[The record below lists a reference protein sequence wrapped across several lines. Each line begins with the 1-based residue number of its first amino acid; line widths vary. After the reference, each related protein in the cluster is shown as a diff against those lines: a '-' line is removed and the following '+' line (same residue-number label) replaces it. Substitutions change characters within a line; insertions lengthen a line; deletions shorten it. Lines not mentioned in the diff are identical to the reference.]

1 MSAIVGY
8 TLRACLPPKRRLGLI
23 ALCAAAVLFGLVAH
37 AREGVTGEAAF
48 SAPAWFGLFGLVL
61 PLAALVVGDAILGA
75 EVRKQTFHFTWLS
88 PTSLPTIAVGRWLG
102 GWAMLTVTMAP
113 AFALAAV
120 VGGASDAVIPVVLGV
135 IAGGAAYVAVLEAIG
150 ASFRRAAVI
159 SLAAMFLVERLLGGV
174 LSGIAQ
180 WSPMWQAAQVFAEL
194 FDGAETYV
202 RGGMP
207 SGWGAVIRLA
217 VITAIGLGLSIW
229 RLASIKLAGAAE

>member
-1 MSAIVGY
+1 MTAVLAY
-8 TLRACLPPKRRLGLI
+8 TLRACLPPKRRLGI
-23 ALCAAAVLFGLVAH
+23 AALCGAALLFGLI
-37 AREGVTGEAAF
+37 ARARDLLGESPFA
-48 SAPAWFGLFGLVL
+48 APAWFGLFGLVL
-61 PLAALVVGDAILGA
+61 PLAALVVGDAVLGA

-88 PTSLPTIAVGRWLG
+88 PTSLVTIAIGRWLG
-102 GWAMLTVTMAP
+102 GWAMLSAAMAP

-120 VGGASDAVIPVVLGV
+120 VAGEPDAAAPAALGAV
-135 IAGGAAYVAVLEAIG
+135 AGGAAYVAVLEAIG

-194 FDGAETYV
+194 FDGAENYV

-217 VITAIGLGLSIW
+217 IITCIGLGLSVW
-229 RLASIKLAGAAE
+229 RLGSIKLAGAAE